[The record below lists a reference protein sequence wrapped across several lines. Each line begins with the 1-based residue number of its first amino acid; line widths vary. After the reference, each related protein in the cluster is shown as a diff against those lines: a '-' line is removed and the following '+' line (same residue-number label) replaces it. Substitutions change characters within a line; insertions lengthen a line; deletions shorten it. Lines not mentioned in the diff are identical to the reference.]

1 MPLKTKIAILSLC
14 ALAWAG
20 AAAVDVYEP
29 RLSPDVVVINDY
41 LTRAPA
47 RCVRALSLY
56 RRWTEE
62 VINVKTNTYGAIPS
76 VAITNANGSVSY
88 KPDWSRTNYL
98 ERVFVTTNIH
108 YRSVYVFDEEA
119 FRVAGPS
126 SMDETI
132 HTAISNGVI
141 SALSYARLMYGDAA
155 VRQVV
160 RAALERGE
168 QYIESPYTTA
178 SVCLYNP
185 SNIPVPMPGARKVPF
200 AIAGAKLP
208 RNGLSDTIPIAGS
221 CFGSNNTNAIERLL
235 MGSFYA
241 LRGYAMSPEAVA
253 AAASLDAAGRSYAIP
268 TVGVAIHTP
277 ADYAHEFAHFA
288 NPTRSLPA
296 ETAASTG
303 FSQETLNACTT
314 WKEFLPAFHA
324 LKVDAWS
331 RDIDLGV
338 PGGWAAYWAIVG
350 ASVET
355 IAALQGEMSAD
366 GVALL
371 AAYREAKAAEGTG
384 NDNPDYAR
392 LRAWCESA
400 SIGRMVL

>member
-14 ALAWAG
+14 ALASAG
-20 AAAVDVYEP
+20 VSAVAVFEP

-41 LTRAPA
+41 MSRAPVMSA
-47 RCVRALSLY
+47 RSIPYYRTWDTTNVATRTRVYTSHPSILS
-56 RRWTEE
+56 TNE
-62 VINVKTNTYGAIPS
+62 VGHYIYTT
-76 VAITNANGSVSY
+76 
-88 KPDWSRTNYL
+88 DHSRTNYT
-98 ERVFVTTNIH
+98 EMIFVSTNIVH
-108 YRSVYVFDEEA
+108 HAVYTWDEEE
-119 FRVAGPS
+119 FRVPGPTE
-126 SMDETI
+126 MDETI
-132 HTAISNGVI
+132 HVAISNGMKSVL
-141 SALSYARLMYGDAA
+141 AYAQLMYGDGA
-155 VRQVV
+155 VRQIV

-178 SVCLYNP
+178 SAGLYNP
-185 SNIPVPMPGARKVPF
+185 ANIPVPMPGARKVPF
-200 AIAGAKLP
+200 AVAGAKLP

-235 MGSFYA
+235 IGSKYA

-268 TVGVAIHTP
+268 TVGIAIHTP

-288 NPTRSLPA
+288 NPTRSLPD

-303 FSQETLNACTT
+303 FSQATLNACTS
-314 WKEFLPAFHA
+314 WKEFLPAYHA
-324 LKVDAWS
+324 LKAAAWS
-331 RDIDLGV
+331 RDIDLGA

-371 AAYREAKAAEGTG
+371 AAYREAKSAEGTA

-392 LRAWCESA
+392 LRAWCESD
-400 SIGRMVL
+400 SIGRMIL

>member
-1 MPLKTKIAILSLC
+1 MNKPTSVAILALF

-20 AAAVDVYEP
+20 AAATDVYEP
-29 RLSPDVVVINDY
+29 RLSPDIVVINDY
-41 LTRAPA
+41 LSRAPA
-47 RCVRALSLY
+47 GTLNGHNEFSSWIETVVTN
-56 RRWTEE
+56 WTE
-62 VINVKTNTYGAIPS
+62 VAAGYTITNALGKIEHVLDRTCEETFTNEITKTYGAWRHICLDENEFGKTAHS
-76 VAITNANGSVSY
+76 AMDDRLREAITNH
-88 KPDWSRTNYL
+88 PC
-98 ERVFVTTNIH
+98 RV
-108 YRSVYVFDEEA
+108 
-119 FRVAGPS
+119 
-126 SMDETI
+126 
-132 HTAISNGVI
+132 
-141 SALSYARLMYGDAA
+141 LSYAATIYGEGA
-155 VRQVV
+155 VRQIV

-200 AIAGAKLP
+200 AVAGAKLP
-208 RNGLSDTIPIAGS
+208 RNGLSDRIPFAGR
-221 CFGSNNTNAIERLL
+221 CFGVANTNAIERLL
-235 MGSFYA
+235 EAARYA

-253 AAASLDAAGRSYAIP
+253 AAAALDAAGRSYCLP
-268 TVGVAIHTP
+268 TVGIALHTS
-277 ADYAHEFAHFA
+277 ADCAHEFAHFA

-296 ETAASTG
+296 ESAASTG
-303 FSQETLNACTT
+303 FSQATLNACTS

-331 RDIDLGV
+331 RDIDLGA

-371 AAYREAKAAEGTG
+371 AAYREAKSAEGTA

-392 LRAWCESA
+392 LRAWCESD